1 MLKSIFNNS
10 LWNLCGTIIPS
21 FLAIPIMGVLSRE
34 LGVEL
39 FGMFTITFMIVGFA
53 NIFDVGLTKSVVLQI
68 ARNKSKKNRI
78 EIISSALAFIF
89 PMSLLAFIL
98 VYLFSS
104 NIVEGFSISLENKKD
119 VENSIKIISFA
130 IPPLLMSNIILA
142 YFEGIERFDLLNKQK
157 IIANTI
163 MSISPLFCFFYEKV
177 DLSGVVTGVVISR
190 FITLFIFSSTYYFFV
205 IKDKVAVK
213 NILTF
218 KFKWLR
224 KLLKFGGWLAISNII
239 SPIMVYMDR
248 LILSSYTSATT
259 IAFYTAPAEIVSRML
274 IIPNALSSAIFP
286 KMVKE
291 GQDRD
296 ITIQVMI
303 LISALVTIITIPI
316 FIYSE
321 SIMVLWMGESF
332 SGQPAEVLKILIIG
346 LIATS
351 ASIVPYT
358 KIQSMGYSKITA
370 AIHLLEIIPYLF
382 LLKYCVNHFGV
393 IGAAYAW
400 SIRLLIDFI
409 LIYISFKYL
418 KKVSFS

>member
-1 MLKSIFNNS
+1 M
-10 LWNLCGTIIPS
+10 
-21 FLAIPIMGVLSRE
+21 
-34 LGVEL
+34 
-39 FGMFTITFMIVGFA
+39 
-53 NIFDVGLTKSVVLQI
+53 
-68 ARNKSKKNRI
+68 
-78 EIISSALAFIF
+78 
-89 PMSLLAFIL
+89 
-98 VYLFSS
+98 
-104 NIVEGFSISLENKKD
+104 
-119 VENSIKIISFA
+119 
-130 IPPLLMSNIILA
+130 
-142 YFEGIERFDLLNKQK
+142 
-157 IIANTI
+157 
-163 MSISPLFCFFYEKV
+163 FCFFYEKV